1 MRKVATV
8 SGRVRPMLVNRPTRT
23 LRTVAAVLALIVSN
37 ACASNL
43 GSVDGDRVRTVAL
56 LTRTAD
62 LWDKAIV
69 RKDRAAIEAN
79 MADDFRQIDGG
90 GNVETRTSF
99 VEGLMSPE
107 LEIDPYTVED
117 FDVRLYGD
125 VALLSG
131 RTRMTGRSSGKPFSS
146 HYRYIDV
153 YVRRHE
159 AWKIVSVQISKVA
172 P

>member
-1 MRKVATV
+1 MPRRVAV
-8 SGRVRPMLVNRPTRT
+8 VAILV
-23 LRTVAAVLALIVSN
+23 LISLAQ
-37 ACASNL
+37 ACASGP
-43 GSVDGDRVRTVAL
+43 GSVDDDRARTIAL
-56 LTRTAD
+56 LTKTAD
-62 LWDKAIV
+62 DWDKAII

-90 GNVETRTSF
+90 GNVETNASF
-99 VEGLMSPE
+99 LEGLMSPA

-131 RTRMTGRSSGKPFSS
+131 RTDMTGRYDGKPFSS

-153 YVRRHE
+153 YVRRQGV
-159 AWKIVSVQISKVA
+159 WKVVSVQISKIA